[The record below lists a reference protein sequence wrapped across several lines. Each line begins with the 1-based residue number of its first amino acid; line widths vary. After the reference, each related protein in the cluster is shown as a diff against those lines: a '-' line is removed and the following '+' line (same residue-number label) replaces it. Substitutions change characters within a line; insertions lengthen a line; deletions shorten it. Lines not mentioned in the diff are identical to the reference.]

1 MPFQS
6 DHLRTLLALVDEGT
20 FEAAARRLHLTQS
33 AVSQRVKAMEH
44 EAGSVLVRR
53 TTPVT
58 TTDAGDVLLRY
69 ARQVQLLDADAVRAL
84 SHADEARGT
93 TLVPLALN
101 ADTLATWFLPSVAD
115 AVHELGLTL
124 DLRREDQDR
133 TTRLLRD
140 GTVLAAVTSTAE
152 PVQGCSSV
160 PLGAMRYHAVCS
172 PAFAGR
178 HLVGDDLTP
187 LGRAPRLDF
196 DRQDDLQRT
205 FVRDVVGSGDAGPRH
220 FVPTSPDFARAVVL
234 GLGWGLLP
242 EEQCLADVRAGRL
255 VDLAPRHTID
265 VALWWQRW
273 NLSSPLLDR
282 LTDAVVAGAATHLLR
297 VAP

>member
-1 MPFQS
+1 MAFQF
-6 DHLRTLLALVDEGT
+6 DQLRTLVALVDEGT

-69 ARQVQLLDADAVRAL
+69 ARQVELLDADAARAL
-84 SHADEARGT
+84 AEAASPSGAT
-93 TLVPLALN
+93 VVPLAVN

-115 AVHELGLTL
+115 TVVELGLAL
-124 DLRREDQDR
+124 DVRREDQEH

-152 PVQGCSSV
+152 PVQGCTSV
-160 PLGAMRYHAVCS
+160 PLGAMRYRAVCS
-172 PAFAGR
+172 PAFRDR
-178 HLVGDDLTP
+178 HLAEGGLEG
-187 LGRAPRLDF
+187 LSRAPRLDL
-196 DRQDDLQRT
+196 DRQDDLQRA
-205 FVRDVVGSGDAGPRH
+205 FVRDVTGSAGAAPRH
-220 FVPTSPDFARAVVL
+220 FVPTSADFARAVLL

-242 EEQCLADVRAGRL
+242 EEQCLDEIDDGRL
-255 VDLAPRHTID
+255 VDLAPRRTVD

-273 NLSSPLLDR
+273 NLASPLLDR
-282 LTDAVVAGAATHLLR
+282 LTEAVRAGAATHLRR